1 MKHEVFI
8 SYYQILELSPNA
20 GPKTIARKFRSL
32 ASRYHP
38 DNQGTGDRAKFDR
51 VVLAHDTLKDLIKR
65 RQYHEEHSANLP
77 PFPQE
82 FEEEQD
88 TREAEEV
95 IDGQPFVEEEKFIES
110 IGVDRDVSV
119 QNNMLTLL
127 YLQRR
132 RNIKEPGIGNEEL
145 ARLTGCDL
153 DHLEFHIWYL
163 RAKGWIATG
172 ENGLLAITV
181 TGVDRATQIYQGE
194 KSQKLIIDQS

>member
-1 MKHEVFI
+1 MKVEIFTN
-8 SYYQILELSPNA
+8 YYEILELSPNA
-20 GPKTIARKFRSL
+20 GPNTIARKFRSL

-38 DNQGTGDRAKFDR
+38 DNQDTGDRAKFDR
-51 VVLAHDTLKDLIKR
+51 VVIAHDTLKDLVRR
-65 RQYHEEHSANLP
+65 RQYHEEHSAHLP
-77 PFPQE
+77 PFSQE

-88 TREAEEV
+88 TRDTEEI
-95 IDGQPFVEEEKFIES
+95 IDGQPFVEEEQFIES
-110 IGVDRDVSV
+110 IAVDRDVSA

-132 RNIKEPGIGNEEL
+132 RNIKEPGLGNEEL
-145 ARLTGCDL
+145 ARLTGCPL

-181 TGVDRATQIYQGE
+181 AGVDRATQIYQGE
-194 KSQKLIIDQS
+194 RSQKLIIDQS